1 MAFADTLKKLNAQRL
16 QQSVK
21 ATVQSNGRLT
31 FTVEATKVMD
41 LSDEKSLIIFE
52 AENGDL
58 GATISHK
65 GDPDAFEL
73 KKCGLYFY
81 VAFKNYLQQAGIDYK
96 GQRIIYDITELDE
109 KLDERTLYKFERRV
123 LPKSPEQLPYT
134 DASVDNGAG
143 NGDGTGSG
151 AGAGCGAGNG
161 DGTGSGEP
169 TEQEDEV
176 LPPDAPE
183 APATPSEPPVR
194 PPMPPPPPARPARP
208 MPPPPQMPTRP
219 TRPMPPPPQ
228 IRPDAPSADELAR
241 RAEEFADNAMKNL
254 SQEQIAELAKEA
266 LAAGIEPSAAK
277 PDDKTHMDGDWSF

>member
-1 MAFADTLKKLNAQRL
+1 MAFADSLKKLNAQRL

-143 NGDGTGSG
+143 NGDGSGSG

-161 DGTGSGEP
+161 DGSGSGEP
-169 TEQEDEV
+169 AEQEDAD

-183 APATPSEPPVR
+183 AAATPSEPPVR
-194 PPMPPPPPARPARP
+194 PTMPPPPPTRPTRPMPPPPP
-208 MPPPPQMPTRP
+208 MPTRP
-219 TRPMPPPPQ
+219 ARPMPPPPQ
-228 IRPDAPSADELAR
+228 IRPDAPSAEELAR
-241 RAEEFADNAMKNL
+241 RAEKFADNAMKNL

-266 LAAGIEPSAAK
+266 LAAGIEPSEAK
-277 PDDKTHMDGDWSF
+277 PEDKTHKDGDWSF

>member
-1 MAFADTLKKLNAQRL
+1 MAFADSLKKLNAQRL

-143 NGDGTGSG
+143 NGDGSGSG

-161 DGTGSGEP
+161 DGSGSGEP
-169 TEQEDEV
+169 AEQEDAD

-183 APATPSEPPVR
+183 AAATPSEPPVR
-194 PPMPPPPPARPARP
+194 PTMPPPP
-208 MPPPPQMPTRP
+208 PTRP

-228 IRPDAPSADELAR
+228 IRPDAPSAEELAR
-241 RAEEFADNAMKNL
+241 RAEKFADNAMKNL

-277 PDDKTHMDGDWSF
+277 PEDKTHKDGDWSF

>member
-143 NGDGTGSG
+143 NGDGSG
-151 AGAGCGAGNG
+151 AGSGCGVGNG
-161 DGTGSGEP
+161 DRSGSGEP
-169 TEQEDEV
+169 TEPEDDD

-194 PPMPPPPPARPARP
+194 PTTMPPPP
-208 MPPPPQMPTRP
+208 PTRP

-228 IRPDAPSADELAR
+228 IRPDAPSADELTR
-241 RAEEFADNAMKNL
+241 RAEDLADKAMKSL
-254 SQEQIAELAKEA
+254 SQEQITKLAMEA

-277 PDDKTHMDGDWSF
+277 PEDKTHKDGDWSF

>member
-1 MAFADTLKKLNAQRL
+1 MAFADSLKKLNAQRL

-143 NGDGTGSG
+143 NGDGSGSG

-161 DGTGSGEP
+161 DGSGSGEP
-169 TEQEDEV
+169 AEQEDAD

-183 APATPSEPPVR
+183 AAATPSEPPVR
-194 PPMPPPPPARPARP
+194 PTMPPPPPTRPTRPMPPPPP
-208 MPPPPQMPTRP
+208 MPTRP
-219 TRPMPPPPQ
+219 ARPMPPPPQ
-228 IRPDAPSADELAR
+228 IRPDAPSAEELAR
-241 RAEEFADNAMKNL
+241 RAEKFADNAMKNL

-266 LAAGIEPSAAK
+266 LAAGITPSAAK
-277 PDDKTHMDGDWSF
+277 PEDKTHKAGDWSF

>member
-183 APATPSEPPVR
+183 VPATPSEPPVR
-194 PPMPPPPPARPARP
+194 PPCRLPRRRVLRVPCRRPRRCRRVPRAPCRRPRRFVPMRRPP
-208 MPPPPQMPTRP
+208 TNS
-219 TRPMPPPPQ
+219 
-228 IRPDAPSADELAR
+228 PDAQRSSPTT
-241 RAEEFADNAMKNL
+241 
-254 SQEQIAELAKEA
+254 
-266 LAAGIEPSAAK
+266 P
-277 PDDKTHMDGDWSF
+277 